1 MKIPGSPPILLI
13 TLLAFA
19 ALLLTALPLSA
30 DQLADQLAN
39 EPAEFTEFNDLNYA
53 EDAAD
58 ADPRHVLNLVV
69 PTGAE
74 SAPLLMWIPGGAW
87 AAGDRQR
94 EMPIARALAASG
106 VAVAVIDHRM
116 SPGRWIHERFPETGA
131 THPDHVQDAA
141 RAFTWLKRNVDDYGI
156 DPKQL
161 FIGGFSSGAHLSAL
175 MAMDSRW
182 LEAAGA
188 SRNDVRAAIPVGG
201 GYDMNDYYEKIIEA
215 FGQPRADQ
223 HVLGVFGTEE
233 ALTAA
238 SPDQYLDTAKVPMLV
253 LSEGDTYGYTALFEE
268 RVEAAGKQDLIEF
281 RHYRDETHRSLFEK
295 LGSEGPGFA
304 PFDAIVNYIQKNS
317 G

>member
-1 MKIPGSPPILLI
+1 MKIPGTPPALLI
-13 TLLAFA
+13 TLL
-19 ALLLTALPLSA
+19 ALLLTALPVSA
-30 DQLADQLAN
+30 DELA
-39 EPAEFTEFNDLNYA
+39 ERSAEVKEFNDLDYA
-53 EDAAD
+53 AGADD
-58 ADPRHVLNLVV
+58 ADPRHRLNLVV
-69 PTGAE
+69 PAGAE

-106 VAVAVIDHRM
+106 IAVAVIDHRM
-116 SPGRWIHERFPETGA
+116 SPGRWIHERFPATGA

-141 RAFTWLKRNVDDYGI
+141 RAFAWLKRNVRGYGI
-156 DPKQL
+156 DPDQL

-175 MAMDSRW
+175 MAMDPRW
-182 LEAAGA
+182 LEEAGA
-188 SRNDVRAAIPVGG
+188 SRDDVRAAIPVGG

-238 SPDQYLDTAKVPMLV
+238 SPDQYLDSANVPMLV
-253 LSEGDTYGYTALFEE
+253 LSEDDTYGYTALFEE
-268 RVEAAGKQDLIEF
+268 RVEAAGKQELIEF
-281 RHYRDETHRSLFEK
+281 RHYRDESHRSLFEK

-304 PFDAIVNYIQKNS
+304 PFDAIVSYINEQR